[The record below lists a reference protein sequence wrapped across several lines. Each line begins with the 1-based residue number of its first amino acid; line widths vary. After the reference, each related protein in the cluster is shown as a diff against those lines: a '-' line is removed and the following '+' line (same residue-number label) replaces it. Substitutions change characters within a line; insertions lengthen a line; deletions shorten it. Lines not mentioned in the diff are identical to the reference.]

1 MHCIFFFPI
10 MAEFGV
16 SISWIL
22 VIDRARLKRF
32 ELSDLNLSAAAREA
46 NREIELQRSSKL
58 RIRRSEH

>member
-1 MHCIFFFPI
+1 